1 MVLDE
6 AAFRQGEERD
16 PVHSEKKRC
25 EESQRLGLLRK
36 RVLCQSL
43 PLCPTKIPSV
53 REGIIL
59 FAITHSHTF
68 PYLISKMWQQNR
80 KREEVK
86 LRVENGNLKG
96 QGGSSRATDGWGRNG
111 MQKDEAKKR
120 RHEKRGKQH
129 EDFEFLKLRLPIHPE
144 SLCKLRRASSCQ
156 TTKHGVLK
164 CNAVDST

>member
-43 PLCPTKIPSV
+43 PLCPTKIQSV

-59 FAITHSHTF
+59 FSITHSHTF
-68 PYLISKMWQQNR
+68 PYLIPKMWQQNR
-80 KREEVK
+80 KREEGQ
-86 LRVENGNLKG
+86 LRVENGN
-96 QGGSSRATDGWGRNG
+96 
-111 MQKDEAKKR
+111 
-120 RHEKRGKQH
+120 
-129 EDFEFLKLRLPIHPE
+129 
-144 SLCKLRRASSCQ
+144 
-156 TTKHGVLK
+156 
-164 CNAVDST
+164 